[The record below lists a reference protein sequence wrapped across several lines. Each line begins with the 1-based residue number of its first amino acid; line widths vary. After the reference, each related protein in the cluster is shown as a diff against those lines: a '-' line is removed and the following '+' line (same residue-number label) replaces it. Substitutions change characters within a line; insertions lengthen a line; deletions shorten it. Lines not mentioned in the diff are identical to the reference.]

1 MRKTDERGLIP
12 HPSVIREQL
21 ARNYEEARLLRR
33 QLRISEDA
41 AVEAANHRPQ
51 AEISRFRKGAEQ

>member
-1 MRKTDERGLIP
+1 MEKRERELIP
-12 HPSVIREQL
+12 DPAVVREEL

-41 AVEAANHRPQ
+41 AITAANRRPQ
-51 AEISRFRKGAEQ
+51 PAAPRPEGVHCA